1 MHVIYYCV
9 DQKIPPVLSKTM
21 QEINI
26 YIYIINGHVCVALEL
41 ITTAYGA
48 GNPVPGLGQAQ
59 QFHCLFD
66 LVHKF
71 IDNNNLN

>member
-26 YIYIINGHVCVALEL
+26 YIYIINGHVCVALAEIL
-41 ITTAYGA
+41 LNVALNTIILTQTLCDK
-48 GNPVPGLGQAQ
+48 V
-59 QFHCLFD
+59 
-66 LVHKF
+66 
-71 IDNNNLN
+71 NL